1 MIINRLI
8 RRLQAVMKKFSRDLR
23 NKALITSFHD
33 TCKTA
38 TSSMIPLL
46 RQTLSANPQ
55 VYRNKWSSYCTF
67 YQSLLLGGRSE
78 VLTGFT
84 ITPKLILEKDIDG
97 ATLLPYAVSNPNMAF
112 LKTLAKII
120 TDVKSSDATMPDD
133 DEGED
138 EAEDRGSIVSPTSPA
153 LIDVFTGL
161 TIIKAGWVKKLG
173 SKFGFKYYK
182 KRYAVLTEE
191 YIVFY
196 RAVNKRPA
204 GCIPIDGAVIT
215 RLSGSEPI
223 ISIKLPD
230 STVVDKKKQ
239 LKHTVYTLKLENEAD
254 VQDWQTPMKLAA
266 GVRPFR
272 ETPINYINLNIRAAW
287 CELVDKRGRTALHA
301 LAAISSDLHLAKE
314 EEAIMTAAWLLE
326 NGCSV
331 EARDVDKRT
340 PIIVA
345 LDSKFSALQAF
356 LLRRKQSIDALDPR
370 NPSRISISALGLAQ
384 LESRKSIV
392 KEPHQ
397 LLQTMKLKG
406 FSYLQIYIQKFR
418 QVIPR

>member
-1 MIINRLI
+1 M
-8 RRLQAVMKKFSRDLR
+8 
-23 NKALITSFHD
+23 
-33 TCKTA
+33 
-38 TSSMIPLL
+38 
-46 RQTLSANPQ
+46 
-55 VYRNKWSSYCTF
+55 
-67 YQSLLLGGRSE
+67 
-78 VLTGFT
+78 LTGFT

-418 QVIPR
+418 QVIPG